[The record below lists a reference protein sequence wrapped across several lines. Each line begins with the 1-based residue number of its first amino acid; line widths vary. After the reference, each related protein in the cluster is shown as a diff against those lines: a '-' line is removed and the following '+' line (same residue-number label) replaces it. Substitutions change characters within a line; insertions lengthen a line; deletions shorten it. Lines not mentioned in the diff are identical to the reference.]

1 MEAAFS
7 MAEKTLKSIA
17 ITLNGEPH
25 ALEREISVTQ
35 LVESLKVKLS
45 RVAVELNREVV
56 PKANYEDTIIRAGD
70 VIEVINFV
78 GGG

>member
-1 MEAAFS
+1 
-7 MAEKTLKSIA
+7 MAEKNSNVIA

-25 ALEREISVTQ
+25 TLEGETSVMR

-45 RVAVELNREVV
+45 RVAVELNQEIV
-56 PKANYEDTIIRAGD
+56 PKARYEDIVIRAGD
-70 VIEVINFV
+70 VVEVINFV

>member
-1 MEAAFS
+1 
-7 MAEKTLKSIA
+7 MAEKTSHAIA

-25 ALEREISVTQ
+25 ALERETSVMQ

-45 RVAVELNREVV
+45 RVAVELNRAVV
-56 PKANYEDTIIRAGD
+56 PKSRYEDTIIRAGD
-70 VIEVINFV
+70 VVEVINFV